1 MKTEMK
7 RIQSN
12 LLLQNCF
19 VRDYIPPFDKK
30 TKYSDKK
37 FYSEIPHDDGTSE
50 IREFDYPITPK
61 YVASFADGADYH
73 NQLDAVWNA
82 PARGSNLGDVSLA
95 QEVLTMDRA
104 TAQALLSKIGEG
116 IDKVEAAKAAPAK
129 AAPVVEG
136 EEKDE
141 VKENE

>member
-1 MKTEMK
+1 MKTETK

-37 FYSEIPHDDGTSE
+37 FYSEVPHDDGTSE
-50 IREFDYPITPK
+50 VREFDYPITPK
-61 YVASFADGADYH
+61 YVASFAGGADYH

-95 QEVLTMDRA
+95 QVVFAMDRA
-104 TAQALLSKIGEG
+104 TAQALLAKLGEG
-116 IDKVEAAKAAPAK
+116 IDKVEAAKAAP
-129 AAPVVEG
+129 VIES
-136 EEKDE
+136 E
-141 VKENE
+141 VKDNE

>member
-12 LLLQNCF
+12 LIQQNCF

-30 TKYSDKK
+30 TVYSDRK
-37 FYSEIPHDDGTSE
+37 FYSEVPHDDGTSE
-50 IREFDYPITPK
+50 VREFDYPITPK

-82 PARGSNLGDVSLA
+82 PARGSNLGDVSSA
-95 QEVLTMDRA
+95 QEVFAMDRA
-104 TAQALLSKIGEG
+104 SVQGLLKILGEG
-116 IDKVEAAKAAPAK
+116 IDKVEAAKAAP
-129 AAPVVEG
+129 VIENEV
-136 EEKDE
+136 KDE
-141 VKENE
+141 VKDNE